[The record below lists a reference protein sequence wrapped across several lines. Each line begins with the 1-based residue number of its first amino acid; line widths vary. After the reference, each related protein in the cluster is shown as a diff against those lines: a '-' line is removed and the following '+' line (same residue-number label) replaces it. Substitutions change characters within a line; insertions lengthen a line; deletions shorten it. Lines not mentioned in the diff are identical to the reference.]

1 MNGGT
6 YSPAGTALFD
16 GSSLSGNIGGET
28 EAQKRKRLAGIAQS
42 QSRLGLSS
50 AGTALS
56 LGGYAMGGY

>member
-1 MNGGT
+1 M
-6 YSPAGTALFD
+6 SPAGMSLFD

-28 EAQKRKRLAGIAQS
+28 PEARRKRLGAIAQS

-56 LGGYAMGGY
+56 LGGLLG